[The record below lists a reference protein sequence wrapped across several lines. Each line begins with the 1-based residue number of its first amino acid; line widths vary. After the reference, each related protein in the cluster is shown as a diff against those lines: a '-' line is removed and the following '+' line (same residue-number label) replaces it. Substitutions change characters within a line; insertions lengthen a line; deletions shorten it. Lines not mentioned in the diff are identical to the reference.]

1 MSSSSSSSSAST
13 APSRGAGYGE
23 RRNCPLVALSK
34 SQDARLGRYDPLAH
48 QAAPDRVECFV
59 DGPYR
64 GTQQSST
71 TVVQSGGRWCEVEV
85 TVQVIVS
92 EEVRLHDRGA
102 DKALAERASTA
113 CKEAIAGS
121 DFAQGLLQDELVGGF
136 FEPREHLRRDPPP
149 SSRDARRRHS
159 RSRSSSRS
167 RSPRRS
173 RSRSRSRH
181 YHHHSSG
188 RDVAGFGQTVI
199 PKDDRK
205 LSKAEKKFLANQ
217 KREERWRL
225 KQREAAKEKQPA
237 DSSEVFERPPLFV
250 QQKKAEA
257 AKSLTPKT
265 PSPKSAQQALTIK
278 KPILVT
284 APAPTTLPPPPPAKL
299 PPPPPE
305 SEGLVA
311 LYKWWELVKKFH
323 PDVPERD
330 KPSHSYEEATRNTC
344 LRFVRAAAVYGFM
357 REFPEPEPEPIEE
370 VIAPYFQLDCP
381 AYADGQE
388 SPEQVSSSDDTQEAK
403 PKN

>member
-85 TVQVIVS
+85 TVRVIVS

-136 FEPREHLRRDPPP
+136 FEPRQHIRRDPPP
-149 SSRDARRRHS
+149 SSRDGRRRHE
-159 RSRSSSRS
+159 RSPSSRS
-167 RSPRRS
+167 RSPRRRS

-181 YHHHSSG
+181 HHRSPG
-188 RDVAGFGQTVI
+188 RRVSGFGETTI
-199 PKDDRK
+199 PKDGK
-205 LSKAEKKFLANQ
+205 LTKAQKKFLQNQ
-217 KREERWRL
+217 KREEAWRL
-225 KQREAAKEKQPA
+225 KQREAAKENKPA
-237 DSSEVFERPPLFV
+237 GSSEVFERPPLFE
-250 QQKKAEA
+250 QQKRAEA
-257 AKSLTPKT
+257 TKSLTPKT
-265 PSPKSAQQALTIK
+265 PSPKSAQQALSIK
-278 KPILVT
+278 KPILIT
-284 APAPTTLPPPPPAKL
+284 TSASSTLPPPPPAKL

-330 KPSHSYEEATRNTC
+330 KPSRTYEEATRNTC
-344 LRFVRAAAVYGFM
+344 LRYVRAAMVYGFL

-388 SPEQVSSSDDTQEAK
+388 SPEQISSSDDTQEAK
-403 PKN
+403 PK